1 MQFKSCDGVLVPV
14 PARAV
19 KHIALLRENVDLA
32 ADESDDPLD
41 VPHPLTTAVLTQ
53 IVDLCSR
60 FDESPFCVCKPITHA
75 AYAALPQYAH
85 EFMKPL
91 ISADERPTPVLYDV
105 MAGANFLG
113 AQPVLELTCASV
125 ATLIL
130 CKQACDACSL
140 FE

>member
-1 MQFKSCDGVLVPV
+1 MRVKSCDGITVRV
-14 PARAV
+14 PACAV
-19 KHIALLRENVDLA
+19 KHIALLRENADLA
-32 ADESDDPLD
+32 ADEGDEPLD
-41 VPHPLTTAVLTQ
+41 VPPPLTAAVLTT
-53 IVDLCSR
+53 ILDLCSR

-75 AYAALPQYAH
+75 AYAALPSYAH

-91 ISADERPTPVLYDV
+91 ISADERPTPALYDV

-130 CKQACDACSL
+130 CKQASEACAL
-140 FE
+140 FK